1 MYFFIGGYHGYD
13 RIGYHGEHRK
23 EIVEFNYETESWTVI
38 GAMKEGKQSYGV
50 SVVSFDDYKK
60 WCN

>member
-13 RIGYHGEHRK
+13 KYGYHGERRK
-23 EIVEFNYETESWTVI
+23 EIVEFNQETESWTVI
-38 GAMKEGKQSYGV
+38 EAMKEPKYGHGV
-50 SVVSFDDYKK
+50 SVVSLDDYKK